1 MSFPLLPNDRCQDD
15 YGTLS
20 VTQSR
25 RIEFST
31 LRKSGENLRP
41 DESRVSVV
49 ASGREAHF
57 RPAAASESELGG
69 NYTGFSPGARV
80 TDVTVRTLE
89 RKRDGVTGEGEEVR
103 EKGHEE
109 SFLRARKRSQRA

>member
-1 MSFPLLPNDRCQDD
+1 MEPFPLRNPDGLNFRRC
-15 YGTLS
+15 G
-20 VTQSR
+20 
-25 RIEFST
+25 
-31 LRKSGENLRP
+31 KAENLPARRAAFP
-41 DESRVSVV
+41 SD

>member
-1 MSFPLLPNDRCQDD
+1 MEPFPLRNPDGLNFRRC
-15 YGTLS
+15 G
-20 VTQSR
+20 
-25 RIEFST
+25 
-31 LRKSGENLRP
+31 KAENLQP

-89 RKRDGVTGEGEEVR
+89 RKRDGVTGEGEEER